1 MANNVQITYRSSQP
15 KTLSVEEQA
24 ALLVILVRNYHEDN
38 PRMTDAF
45 IARYFDIPTS
55 TVKSIL
61 GKR

>member
-1 MANNVQITYRSSQP
+1 MVENVQIIYRSQHP
-15 KTLSVEEQA
+15 KTLSREVQA
-24 ALLVILVRNYHEDN
+24 ALLVVLVQQYKQEN

-45 IARYFDIPTS
+45 IARHFNIPTS